1 MTDSKSP
8 DAQAGYEKGITVVMA
23 ALAGCNN
30 VSESSG
36 MMASLMGYS
45 YESLVIDNEMLGM
58 VMRTVRGIEVNEETL
73 SYRAIKDTVE
83 GEGHFLRDLKHLR

>member
-1 MTDSKSP
+1 
-8 DAQAGYEKGITVVMA
+8 
-23 ALAGCNN
+23 
-30 VSESSG
+30 

-73 SYRAIKDTVE
+73 SYRAIKDMLEIKGMLVTLTE
-83 GEGHFLRDLKHLR
+83 GITNGQ